1 MLKIYLKEGIII
13 AKVNPRKRTKEQF
26 QYLLDEKFGP
36 IYEVTGEYV
45 DSQTKVG
52 LLCKVCGNIFYKVPN
67 KMTSCGEGCYFCSK
81 KNWHKTTESFQKEL
95 DNRFPNTYEVLTEY
109 VKARK
114 PLLVKRIPCGHIY
127 KVSPDNLL
135 RGKGCALCTIRQSH
149 YMDIVEDYFKK
160 HNIIF
165 EKEKRFDD
173 CRNIRVLPFD
183 YYIPDKNLCIEV
195 DGEFHYPHVTY
206 EKSDQTLKGAS
217 QQEAVHERNLI
228 KTAYCEQNG
237 IDLLRLPYFEEK
249 NFEKI
254 LDDKFNANTE
264 INEEISQGSSSL

>member
-26 QYLLDEKFGP
+26 QYLLDEKFGS

-114 PLLVKRIPCGHIY
+114 PLLVKRISCGHIY

-206 EKSDQTLKGAS
+206 EKSD
-217 QQEAVHERNLI
+217 
-228 KTAYCEQNG
+228 
-237 IDLLRLPYFEEK
+237 
-249 NFEKI
+249 
-254 LDDKFNANTE
+254 
-264 INEEISQGSSSL
+264 